1 LLEVNI
7 NYAIGSDELNII
19 LYKRGVTRQGKT
31 PGKRYDRIIG
41 YFSACENAL
50 KALVDIEIK
59 GTGLK
64 GLEIVVSK
72 IQELKQTIDGVN
84 LRKM

>member
-1 LLEVNI
+1 M
-7 NYAIGSDELNII
+7 
-19 LYKRGVTRQGKT
+19 
-31 PGKRYDRIIG
+31 
-41 YFSACENAL
+41 
-50 KALVDIEIK
+50 EIK